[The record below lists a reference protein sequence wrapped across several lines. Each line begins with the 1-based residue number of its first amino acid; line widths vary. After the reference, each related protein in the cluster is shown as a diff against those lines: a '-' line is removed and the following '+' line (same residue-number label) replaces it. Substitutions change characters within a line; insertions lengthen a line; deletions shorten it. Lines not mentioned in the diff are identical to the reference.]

1 LLKMINMGRN
11 GIAKIEVLLIVL
23 LACIPLF
30 IRFPYRVNIF
40 LSWEG
45 AYRISQGQL
54 PFRDFGIPL
63 GGMYWVIP
71 AIFFK
76 LLGPKLITLIKAQ
89 VFINIVAGL
98 SFRSILSSL
107 RVNKGIR
114 LASVLLFCI
123 SYSFFNFWPWYNH
136 SVIVYELAGLA
147 FLFRYMA
154 AFGMAPEGT
163 VVARSRYAWILVV
176 LSGFFIC
183 CSFLTKQDGGGIAF
197 LIAAILVA
205 CHSTLE
211 RKWMPLA
218 LFIGSF
224 AVTLGLV
231 VLVFSRYGFGYWFN
245 HGQPPHNSR
254 VSPFDI
260 ADEFFGS
267 SQWIKF
273 YFFLILVLALA
284 RFRRIAD
291 LLADRPTA
299 FLLLLTLAILGEAA
313 IFQVTSYTPPDNN
326 IFFHS
331 FAFACIFSLLSPV
344 LRLDFSRA
352 RPFLVI
358 VAGILLWW
366 SGVYWKY
373 AQRILERGKVRIE
386 TGLSASGENLVS
398 KATYMINRDTTD
410 VPLEKWVECGLP
422 AFDRIYM
429 PAPTVAGI
437 HRLMDMEMIKR
448 PREGSPGGGAVLPVS
463 RLRVLNMSELTP
475 LAVEIPFALER
486 NSALPLWYHLGVGMF
501 NRQADLFEDRI
512 RDHYYDLVL
521 FEYVPGLNN
530 FYPFRVRDS
539 LQVHYRLVDSFM
551 APRRGP
557 DTKGDI
563 EVYIRP
569 AERPAEPVS
578 SGEPRH

>member
-1 LLKMINMGRN
+1 MINMGRN
-11 GIAKIEVLLIVL
+11 PIAKIEVLLIVL

-30 IRFPYRVNIF
+30 IHFPYRVNIF

-45 AYRISQGQL
+45 AYRMSQGQL

-63 GGMYWVIP
+63 GGMYWAVP

-89 VFINIVAGL
+89 VFINIMAGL

-107 RVNKGIR
+107 QVNQGIR
-114 LASVLLFCI
+114 LASVLLFGI

-147 FLFRYMA
+147 FLFRYM
-154 AFGMAPEGT
+154 MAGD
-163 VVARSRYAWILVV
+163 ARSRYAWILIV

-197 LIAAILVA
+197 LIAAVLMA
-205 CHSTLE
+205 CHSALE
-211 RKWMPLA
+211 RRWMPLA

-224 AVTLGLV
+224 AMLLGLV

-245 HGQPPHNSR
+245 HGQPPHNAR

-273 YFFLILVLALA
+273 YLFLILVLALA

-291 LLADRPTA
+291 LLADKPAA
-299 FLLLLTLAILGEAA
+299 FLLFLTVAMLGEAA

-331 FAFACIFSLLSPV
+331 FAFACVFSLLSPV
-344 LRLDFSRA
+344 LRLDFSRI

-373 AQRILERGKVRIE
+373 AQRILERGKDRNE
-386 TGLSASGENLVS
+386 TGLSATGENLVS

-410 VPLEKWVECGLP
+410 IPMEKWVECGLP

-437 HRLMDMEMIKR
+437 HRLMAMDMIKAL
-448 PREGSPGGGAVLPVS
+448 REGSPGNGSALPVS

-475 LAVEIPFALER
+475 LAAEIPFALEK

-501 NRQADLFEDRI
+501 NRQATLFEDRI

-539 LQVHYRLVDSFM
+539 LRVHYRLVDSFM
-551 APRRGP
+551 APRRGV

-563 EVYIRP
+563 EVYIS
-569 AERPAEPVS
+569 PVK
-578 SGEPRH
+578 P

>member
-1 LLKMINMGRN
+1 MINMGRN
-11 GIAKIEVLLIVL
+11 PIAKIEVLLIVL

-30 IRFPYRVNIF
+30 IHFPYRVNIF

-45 AYRISQGQL
+45 AYRMSQGQL

-63 GGMYWVIP
+63 GGMYWAVP

-107 RVNKGIR
+107 QVNQGIR
-114 LASVLLFCI
+114 LASVLLFGI

-147 FLFRYMA
+147 FLFRYM
-154 AFGMAPEGT
+154 MAGD
-163 VVARSRYAWILVV
+163 ARSRYAWILIV

-197 LIAAILVA
+197 LIAAVLMA
-205 CHSTLE
+205 CHSALE
-211 RKWMPLA
+211 RRWMPLA

-224 AVTLGLV
+224 AMLLGLV

-245 HGQPPHNSR
+245 HGQPPHNAR

-273 YFFLILVLALA
+273 YLFLILVLALA

-291 LLADRPTA
+291 LLADKPAA
-299 FLLLLTLAILGEAA
+299 FLLFLTVAMLGEAA

-331 FAFACIFSLLSPV
+331 FAFACVFSLLSPV
-344 LRLDFSRA
+344 LRLDFSRI

-373 AQRILERGKVRIE
+373 AQRILERGKDRNE
-386 TGLSASGENLVS
+386 TGLSATGENLVS

-410 VPLEKWVECGLP
+410 IPMEKWVECGLP

-437 HRLMDMEMIKR
+437 RRLMALDMIKAL
-448 PREGSPGGGAVLPVS
+448 REGSPGNGSALPVS

-475 LAVEIPFALER
+475 LAAEIPFALEK

-501 NRQADLFEDRI
+501 NRQATLFEDRI

-539 LQVHYRLVDSFM
+539 LRVHYRLVDSFM
-551 APRRGP
+551 APRRGV

-563 EVYIRP
+563 EVYIS
-569 AERPAEPVS
+569 PVK
-578 SGEPRH
+578 P